1 MLALGRF
8 DVWNILGFCVKQILT
23 NLFDCAY
30 NIPMQSNKA
39 PKKTRKIV
47 HETVVADSNAAEVTT
62 SPRSVKSSS
71 TKKTEAADMGL
82 TNHQHKTSLVAEPAR
97 IENTPSPKTMAAAA
111 PQQQQPSVSREEI
124 AKLAHSY
131 WAARGYT
138 HGSAEADW
146 LRAEQ
151 ELRTNR

>member
-1 MLALGRF
+1 M
-8 DVWNILGFCVKQILT
+8 KQILT

-39 PKKTRKIV
+39 PKKTRKIA
-47 HETVVADSNAAEVTT
+47 HDTGIAADNNAAPEIATG
-62 SPRSVKSSS
+62 PRSAKSSN
-71 TKKTEAADMGL
+71 TKKPEVADMGL
-82 TNHQHKTSLVAEPAR
+82 ANHQHKTSSIPEPMKP
-97 IENTPSPKTMAAAA
+97 ESTPAVKTMAAAA
-111 PQQQQPSVSREEI
+111 AQKAAQSISHDEI

-131 WAARGYT
+131 WVARGYG

-151 ELRTNR
+151 ELRTSH